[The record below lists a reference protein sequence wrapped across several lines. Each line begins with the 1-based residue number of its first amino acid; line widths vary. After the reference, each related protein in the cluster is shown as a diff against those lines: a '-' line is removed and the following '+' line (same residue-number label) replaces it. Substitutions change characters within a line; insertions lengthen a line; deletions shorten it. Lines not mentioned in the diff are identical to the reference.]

1 MIPKNKYIFK
11 KYLNDILSYVPGKFI
26 LNFKR
31 KKYLIIMY
39 HRVVD
44 DEKYDYMNDPNFGL
58 SVSKSNFE
66 RQINY
71 ISSYFKVVSINDVL
85 ELNNNS
91 SEDLNVIITFDDG
104 YKDNYL
110 NAFPILKKYLTPATI
125 YVSTRF
131 IEGETWTWWYDLWN
145 FIKKSDYFFVENAGF
160 RNKTLINQFSDK
172 IRVYDQI
179 SKLFIK
185 LDYQSQ
191 LDLMRKIDAN
201 FTINNNPYL
210 FMNWNEIKKLDSSS
224 LITIGAHTH
233 THTSLSHMTEK
244 IAYDEI
250 KRSKDLI
257 EKNLNKK
264 IFHFAYPYGK
274 RSNFSGR
281 EEKIL
286 KKLGFKTSVTTLPSN
301 SSNSFYKLP
310 RTGIDNTSTEK
321 NICSKF
327 NGSEQLIRNLIRQ

>member
-1 MIPKNKYIFK
+1 MIPKNKYNFK
-11 KYLNDILSYVPGKFI
+11 KYLNDILSYVPSKFI
-26 LNFKR
+26 LNFQR
-31 KKYLIIMY
+31 KKYIIIMY

-44 DEKYDYMNDPNFGL
+44 DNEFDYMNDPNFGL

-71 ISSYFKVVSINDVL
+71 ISNNYEVVSIDNIL
-85 ELNNNS
+85 ESNNS
-91 SEDLNVIITFDDG
+91 SLEDLSVIITFDDG

-110 NAFPILKKYLTPATI
+110 NAYPILKKYFTPATI

-145 FIKKSDYFFVENAGF
+145 FIKKSDYFSFENAGLI
-160 RNKTLINQFSDK
+160 NKTYINHFSDK
-172 IRVYDQI
+172 IRIYDQI

-191 LDLMRKIDAN
+191 LDLMSQIDAN
-201 FTINNNPYL
+201 FSINNNPYL
-210 FMNWNEIKKLDSSS
+210 FMNWNEVKKLDESG

-233 THTSLSHMTEK
+233 THASLKNMSEK
-244 IAYDEI
+244 TAFNEI
-250 KRSKDLI
+250 KKSKDLI
-257 EKNLNKK
+257 EKNLNKE
-264 IFHFAYPYGK
+264 ILHFAYPYGK
-274 RSNFSGR
+274 SSNFSVR

-286 KKLGFKTSVTTLPSN
+286 KKLGFKTSVTTLSSNNSN
-301 SSNSFYKLP
+301 SLYKLP